1 MEKNFNNG
9 ERLDDFWVFPKL
21 TKLEHKREYNDNVF
35 SFLEENEDDTL
46 TNLYIHIPFC
56 DSGCIFCPYFKLIG
70 DENFNKLKDQY
81 IDALVKELKL
91 YKTTKYFSRKK
102 IATVHFGGGNPL
114 LLEIEDFEKII
125 EAIKLNFEIIYDDSW
140 TLEGSVNSVTSVDYM
155 RRLKALGFSR
165 ISLGIQTFNENIRRL
180 MHIKSSVQ
188 DIYSAVEIL
197 NEANFNDYCFDLMYN
212 LPNQTEEDLIQ
223 DISKADELNPMHI
236 DIYNMAVFPNT
247 YIDKKI
253 KEQNYYS
260 INPSNENN
268 IRMYKL
274 ADKYLTE
281 LGYAPLT
288 TNTYS
293 KRQQEIH
300 RGDWVYL
307 TNNNVLGLGASSR
320 GYISGFSYKNVCDIS
335 EYIQQVDQNRFP
347 ANLSL
352 ITDKDEQES
361 RLMIMFPIRLKI
373 MKEEIKNIDKYR
385 DRLDYLKELGL
396 VIETERYI
404 ELTNSGR
411 LWSGNI
417 STLFISNKD
426 WKTYLKIFLNAIK
439 EKNNPYNEDKM
450 GVDNI
455 V

>member
-1 MEKNFNNG
+1 M
-9 ERLDDFWVFPKL
+9 
-21 TKLEHKREYNDNVF
+21 
-35 SFLEENEDDTL
+35 
-46 TNLYIHIPFC
+46 
-56 DSGCIFCPYFKLIG
+56 
-70 DENFNKLKDQY
+70 
-81 IDALVKELKL
+81 
-91 YKTTKYFSRKK
+91 
-102 IATVHFGGGNPL
+102 
-114 LLEIEDFEKII
+114 
-125 EAIKLNFEIIYDDSW
+125 
-140 TLEGSVNSVTSVDYM
+140 NSVTSVDYM

-320 GYISGFSYKNVCDIS
+320 GYIGNPQLDR
-335 EYIQQVDQNRFP
+335 VD
-347 ANLSL
+347 
-352 ITDKDEQES
+352 
-361 RLMIMFPIRLKI
+361 
-373 MKEEIKNIDKYR
+373 
-385 DRLDYLKELGL
+385 
-396 VIETERYI
+396 
-404 ELTNSGR
+404 
-411 LWSGNI
+411 
-417 STLFISNKD
+417 
-426 WKTYLKIFLNAIK
+426 
-439 EKNNPYNEDKM
+439 
-450 GVDNI
+450 
-455 V
+455 

>member
-1 MEKNFNNG
+1 M
-9 ERLDDFWVFPKL
+9 
-21 TKLEHKREYNDNVF
+21 
-35 SFLEENEDDTL
+35 
-46 TNLYIHIPFC
+46 
-56 DSGCIFCPYFKLIG
+56 IG
-70 DENFNKLKDQY
+70 DENFNKLKNQY

-114 LLEIEDFEKII
+114 LLGIEDFEKII

-155 RRLKALGFSR
+155 RRLKMLGFSR

>member
-1 MEKNFNNG
+1 MIYPY
-9 ERLDDFWVFPKL
+9 LV
-21 TKLEHKREYNDNVF
+21 
-35 SFLEENEDDTL
+35 
-46 TNLYIHIPFC
+46 LYI
-56 DSGCIFCPYFKLIG
+56 
-70 DENFNKLKDQY
+70 
-81 IDALVKELKL
+81 
-91 YKTTKYFSRKK
+91 R
-102 IATVHFGGGNPL
+102 
-114 LLEIEDFEKII
+114 
-125 EAIKLNFEIIYDDSW
+125 
-140 TLEGSVNSVTSVDYM
+140 
-155 RRLKALGFSR
+155 
-165 ISLGIQTFNENIRRL
+165 
-180 MHIKSSVQ
+180 
-188 DIYSAVEIL
+188 
-197 NEANFNDYCFDLMYN
+197 
-212 LPNQTEEDLIQ
+212 
-223 DISKADELNPMHI
+223 
-236 DIYNMAVFPNT
+236 
-247 YIDKKI
+247 
-253 KEQNYYS
+253 
-260 INPSNENN
+260 
-268 IRMYKL
+268 
-274 ADKYLTE
+274 
-281 LGYAPLT
+281 
-288 TNTYS
+288 
-293 KRQQEIH
+293 
-300 RGDWVYL
+300 
-307 TNNNVLGLGASSR
+307 
-320 GYISGFSYKNVCDIS
+320 YISGFSYKNVCDIS